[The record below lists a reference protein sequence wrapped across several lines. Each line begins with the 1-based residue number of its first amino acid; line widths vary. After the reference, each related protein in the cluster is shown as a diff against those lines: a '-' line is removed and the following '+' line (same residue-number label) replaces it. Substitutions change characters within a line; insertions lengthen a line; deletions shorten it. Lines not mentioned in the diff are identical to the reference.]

1 MISNNKM
8 IYNLENI
15 LSRKPI
21 TADIFLNSAC
31 NNKCPYCTYARYKQR
46 SSTYMTFEGFKDN
59 INILLANGV
68 KGVILTGG
76 GEPTISPDFDK
87 ITEYLEQNSI
97 PYGINTN
104 FNLFKAIK
112 PNYLKI
118 SLDGYDRES
127 YQKARGVDRY
137 DIVLTNIKEYL
148 KYRRMSKPGTFN
160 TSVGIQTVATRVEDA
175 VRFYEAHKKLEV
187 DYFNI
192 RPMESTCGKYYQD
205 AHASNERLAILSYLQ
220 DIHEKDSRVCIN
232 YKWHEVKTQFD
243 KCYANFSQ
251 IAINENSEVM
261 YCCHKPYEI
270 IGRLDDKDIW
280 EKREKFQTNMQM
292 CDVPC
297 RLTAPNNFIQSLQE
311 APNDAAFI

>member
-1 MISNNKM
+1 M
-8 IYNLENI
+8 IYNLDNI
-15 LSRKPI
+15 VSRKPI

-46 SSTYMTFEGFKDN
+46 SSSYMTFESFKDN
-59 INILLANGV
+59 ITILLANGV

-87 ITEYLEQNSI
+87 ITDYLEQNSI

-104 FNLFKAIK
+104 FNVFKAIK

-127 YQKARGVDRY
+127 YQKARGVDKYDTVIENIERY
-137 DIVLTNIKEYL
+137 LLFKKVNGNK
-148 KYRRMSKPGTFN
+148 
-160 TSVGIQTVATRVEDA
+160 TSVGIQTVATNVEDV
-175 VRFYEAHKKLEV
+175 VRFYEAHKWLNV

-192 RPMESTCGKYYQD
+192 RPMESTCGEYYQD
-205 AHASNERLAILSYLQ
+205 EGHNFRRTGILEYLQ
-220 DIHEKDSRVCIN
+220 DIHERDSRVCIN
-232 YKWHEVKTQFD
+232 YKWYEVKTQFD

-270 IGRLDDKDIW
+270 IGKLTDIDIW
-280 EKREKFQTNMQM
+280 EKRERFQTNMQM

-297 RLTAPNNFIQSLQE
+297 RLTAPNNFIQSLQDV
-311 APNDAAFI
+311 PHDAAFI

>member
-1 MISNNKM
+1 M
-8 IYNLENI
+8 IYSMDNI

-46 SSTYMTFEGFKDN
+46 CSTYMTLEAFKDN

-87 ITEYLEQNSI
+87 ITNFLEQNSI

-104 FNLFKAIK
+104 FNVFKAIK

-127 YQKARGVDRY
+127 YQKARGVDKY
-137 DIVLTNIKEYL
+137 DTVIENIKRYILFKQVNKL
-148 KYRRMSKPGTFN
+148 K
-160 TSVGIQTVATRVEDA
+160 TSIGLQTVSTNVED
-175 VRFYEAHKKLEV
+175 VQKFYEAHKGLHV

-192 RPMESTCGKYYQD
+192 RPMESTCGEYYD
-205 AHASNERLAILSYLQ
+205 SNETLSKRLKILEYLQ
-220 DIHEKDSRVCIN
+220 DIQEKDKRVCIN
-232 YKWHEVKTQFD
+232 YKWHEIWTQFD

-280 EKREKFQTNMQM
+280 EKRERFQTNMQM

-297 RLTAPNNFIQSLQE
+297 RLTAPNNFIQSLQD
-311 APNDAAFI
+311 APSDAAFI

>member
-1 MISNNKM
+1 M
-8 IYNLENI
+8 IYSMDNI

-46 SSTYMTFEGFKDN
+46 CSTYMTFEAFKDN

-87 ITEYLEQNSI
+87 ITNFLEQNSI

-104 FNLFKAIK
+104 FNVFKAIK

-127 YQKARGVDRY
+127 YQKARGVDKY
-137 DIVLTNIKEYL
+137 NTVIENIKRYILFKQVNKL
-148 KYRRMSKPGTFN
+148 K
-160 TSVGIQTVATRVEDA
+160 TSIGLQTVATNVED
-175 VRFYEAHKKLEV
+175 VQKFYEAHKGLHV

-192 RPMESTCGKYYQD
+192 RPMESTCGEYYD
-205 AHASNERLAILSYLQ
+205 SNETLSKRLKILEYLQ
-220 DIHEKDSRVCIN
+220 DIQEKDKRVCIN
-232 YKWHEVKTQFD
+232 YKWHEIWTQFD

-270 IGRLDDKDIW
+270 IGKLTDIDIW
-280 EKREKFQTNMQM
+280 EKRERFQTNMQM
-292 CDVPC
+292 CNVPC
-297 RLTAPNNFIQSLQE
+297 RLTAPNNFIQSLQDV
-311 APNDAAFI
+311 PHDAAFI

>member
-1 MISNNKM
+1 
-8 IYNLENI
+8 
-15 LSRKPI
+15 
-21 TADIFLNSAC
+21 
-31 NNKCPYCTYARYKQR
+31 
-46 SSTYMTFEGFKDN
+46 MTFEAFKDN
-59 INILLANGV
+59 ITILLENGV

-87 ITEYLEQNSI
+87 ITDYLEQNSI

-104 FNLFKAIK
+104 FNVYKAIS

-127 YQKARGVDRY
+127 YQKARGVDKYDTVIENIERY
-137 DIVLTNIKEYL
+137 LLFKKVNGK
-148 KYRRMSKPGTFN
+148 K
-160 TSVGIQTVATRVEDA
+160 TSVGIQTVATKIED
-175 VRFYEAHKKLEV
+175 VIRFYEAHKGLDV

-192 RPMESTCGKYYQD
+192 RPMESTCGEYYQD
-205 AHASNERLAILSYLQ
+205 VRHDFRRNNILEFLQ
-220 DIHEKDSRVCIN
+220 DINKRDSRVCIN
-232 YKWHEVKTQFD
+232 YKWYEVKTQFD

-297 RLTAPNNFIQSLQE
+297 RLTAPNNFIQSLQDV
-311 APNDAAFI
+311 PHDAAFI

>member
-1 MISNNKM
+1 
-8 IYNLENI
+8 
-15 LSRKPI
+15 
-21 TADIFLNSAC
+21 
-31 NNKCPYCTYARYKQR
+31 
-46 SSTYMTFEGFKDN
+46 MTFESFKDN
-59 INILLANGV
+59 ITILLANGV

-87 ITEYLEQNSI
+87 ITKYLEQNSI

-104 FNLFKAIK
+104 FNVFKAIK

-127 YQKARGVDRY
+127 YQKARGVDKY
-137 DIVLTNIKEYL
+137 DTVISNIKEYL
-148 KYRRMSKPGTFN
+148 IYKHSSKFN
-160 TSVGIQTVATRVEDA
+160 TAVGIQTVATRVEDA
-175 VRFYEAHKKLEV
+175 VRFYEAHEGLDV

-192 RPMESTCGKYYQD
+192 RPMESTCGAYYKSAYNDVELKKILKYLELINK
-205 AHASNERLAILSYLQ
+205 H
-220 DIHEKDSRVCIN
+220 DSRVCIN

-297 RLTAPNNFIQSLQE
+297 RLTAPNNFIQSIQDV
-311 APNDAAFI
+311 PHDAAFI

>member
-1 MISNNKM
+1 M
-8 IYNLENI
+8 IYSLDNL

-46 SSTYMTFEGFKDN
+46 DSSYMTFKAFKDN
-59 INILLANGV
+59 ITILLANGV

-76 GEPTISPDFDK
+76 GEPTISPDFDA
-87 ITEYLEQNSI
+87 ITTYLEQHSI
-97 PYGINTN
+97 PYGVNTN
-104 FNLFKAIK
+104 FNVFRSIK

-137 DIVLTNIKEYL
+137 DNVIANIKNYL
-148 KYRRMSKPGTFN
+148 TFKKMFGVN
-160 TSVGIQTVATRVEDA
+160 TSVGLQTVATKLQDVA
-175 VRFYEAHKKLEV
+175 KFYKAHKELDV

-192 RPMESTCGKYYQD
+192 RPMESTCGDYYNSEEHSEERKKIIKYLEALRAED
-205 AHASNERLAILSYLQ
+205 
-220 DIHEKDSRVCIN
+220 KRVCIN

-270 IGRLDDKDIW
+270 IGKLSDKDIW
-280 EKREKFQTNMQM
+280 EKREKFQTNMNM

-297 RLTAPNNFIQSLQE
+297 RLTAPNNFIQSLQDV
-311 APNDAAFI
+311 PNDAAFI

>member
-8 IYNLENI
+8 IYNLDNI
-15 LSRKPI
+15 VSRKPI

-46 SSTYMTFEGFKDN
+46 SSTYMTFEGFKNN

-87 ITEYLEQNSI
+87 ITDFLEQNSI

-148 KYRRMSKPGTFN
+148 KYRRMSKPGTFK
-160 TSVGIQTVATRVEDA
+160 TSVGIQTVATSVVDA
-175 VRFYEAHKKLEV
+175 VRFYEAHKELDV

-220 DIHEKDSRVCIN
+220 DIHKKDSRVCIN
-232 YKWHEVKTQFD
+232 YKWHEVRTQFD

-280 EKREKFQTNMQM
+280 EKRERFQTNMQM

-297 RLTAPNNFIQSLQE
+297 RLTAPNNFIQSLQD
-311 APNDAAFI
+311 APSDAAFI

>member
-1 MISNNKM
+1 MISNNKL
-8 IYNLENI
+8 IYNVENI
-15 LSRKPI
+15 MSRKPI

-46 SSTYMTFEGFKDN
+46 DSSYMTFEDFTRN
-59 INILLANGV
+59 ITILLENGV

-87 ITEYLEQNSI
+87 ITKWLEVYNI

-104 FNLFKAIK
+104 FNVYKAIA

-127 YQKARGVDRY
+127 YQKARGVDKY
-137 DIVLTNIKEYL
+137 DTVISNIKEYL
-148 KYRRMSKPGTFN
+148 IYKHSSKLN
-160 TSVGIQTVATRVEDA
+160 TAVGIQTVAAEVTDVIK
-175 VRFYEAHKKLEV
+175 FYEAHKGLGV

-205 AHASNERLAILSYLQ
+205 AHARNERIAILSYLH
-220 DIHEKDSRVCIN
+220 DLHELDSRVCIN
-232 YKWHEVKTQFD
+232 YKWHEVNTQFD

-270 IGRLDDKDIW
+270 IGKLTDSDIW

-297 RLTAPNNFIQSLQE
+297 RLTAPNNFIQSLQD
-311 APNDAAFI
+311 APSDAAFI

>member
-1 MISNNKM
+1 
-8 IYNLENI
+8 
-15 LSRKPI
+15 
-21 TADIFLNSAC
+21 
-31 NNKCPYCTYARYKQR
+31 
-46 SSTYMTFEGFKDN
+46 MTFKDFKRN
-59 INILLANGV
+59 ITILLANGV

-104 FNLFKAIK
+104 FNVFKAIK

-127 YQKARGVDRY
+127 YMKARGVDKY
-137 DIVLTNIKEYL
+137 DTVISNIKEYL
-148 KYRRMSKPGTFN
+148 IYKHSSKLN
-160 TSVGIQTVATRVEDA
+160 TAVGIQTVATNIEDV
-175 VRFYEAHKKLEV
+175 VRFYEAHKGLDV

-192 RPMESTCGKYYQD
+192 RPMESTCGEYYQD
-205 AHASNERLAILSYLQ
+205 VHARNELIAILSYLQ

-270 IGRLDDKDIW
+270 IGKLTDSDIW

-297 RLTAPNNFIQSLQE
+297 RLTAPNNFIQSIQE

>member
-1 MISNNKM
+1 
-8 IYNLENI
+8 
-15 LSRKPI
+15 
-21 TADIFLNSAC
+21 
-31 NNKCPYCTYARYKQR
+31 
-46 SSTYMTFEGFKDN
+46 MTFEAFKDN

-87 ITEYLEQNSI
+87 ITNFLEQNSI

-104 FNLFKAIK
+104 FNVFKAIK

-127 YQKARGVDRY
+127 YQKARGVDKY
-137 DIVLTNIKEYL
+137 DTVIENIKRYILFKQVNKL
-148 KYRRMSKPGTFN
+148 K
-160 TSVGIQTVATRVEDA
+160 TSIGLQTVATNVED
-175 VRFYEAHKKLEV
+175 VQKFYEAHKGLHV

-192 RPMESTCGKYYQD
+192 RPMESTCGEYYD
-205 AHASNERLAILSYLQ
+205 SNETLSKRLKILEYLQ
-220 DIHEKDSRVCIN
+220 DIQEKDKRVCIN
-232 YKWHEVKTQFD
+232 YKWHEIWTKFD

-270 IGRLDDKDIW
+270 IGKLTDIDIW
-280 EKREKFQTNMQM
+280 EKRERFQTNMQM

-297 RLTAPNNFIQSLQE
+297 RLTAPNNFIQSLQDV
-311 APNDAAFI
+311 PHDAAFI

>member
-1 MISNNKM
+1 MISNNKI
-8 IYNLENI
+8 IYNIENI

-46 SSTYMTFEGFKDN
+46 SSSYMTFEDFTRN
-59 INILLANGV
+59 ITILLANGV

-76 GEPTISPDFDK
+76 GEPTISSDFDK
-87 ITEYLEQNSI
+87 ITKWLETYSI

-104 FNLFKAIK
+104 FNVFKAIK

-127 YQKARGVDRY
+127 YQKARGVDKY
-137 DIVLTNIKEYL
+137 DTVISNIKEYL
-148 KYRRMSKPGTFN
+148 IYKHSSKLN
-160 TSVGIQTVATRVEDA
+160 TAVGIQTVATNVEDV
-175 VRFYEAHKKLEV
+175 VRFYEAHKELDV

-192 RPMESTCGKYYQD
+192 RPMESTCGEYYQD
-205 AHASNERLAILSYLQ
+205 AHARNERIAILSYLQ

-270 IGRLDDKDIW
+270 IGKLTDSDIW
-280 EKREKFQTNMQM
+280 EKREKYQTNMQM

-297 RLTAPNNFIQSLQE
+297 RLTAPNNFIQSIQE

>member
-1 MISNNKM
+1 M
-8 IYNLENI
+8 IYNLDNI
-15 LSRKPI
+15 VSRKPI

-46 SSTYMTFEGFKDN
+46 SSSYMTFESFKDN
-59 INILLANGV
+59 ITILLANGV

-87 ITEYLEQNSI
+87 ITDYLEQNSI

-127 YQKARGVDRY
+127 YQKARGVDKYDRVIENINRY
-137 DIVLTNIKEYL
+137 ILFKQANKL
-148 KYRRMSKPGTFN
+148 K
-160 TSVGIQTVATRVEDA
+160 TSIGLQTVATKIEDV
-175 VRFYEAHKKLEV
+175 VRFYEAHKGLNV

-192 RPMESTCGKYYQD
+192 RPMESTCGEYYQD
-205 AHASNERLAILSYLQ
+205 EGHNFRRTGILEYLQ
-220 DIHEKDSRVCIN
+220 SIHEKDSRVCIN

-280 EKREKFQTNMQM
+280 EKRERFQTNMQM

-297 RLTAPNNFIQSLQE
+297 RLTAPNNFIQSLQDV
-311 APNDAAFI
+311 PSDAAFI

>member
-1 MISNNKM
+1 M

>member
-8 IYNLENI
+8 IYNLDNI
-15 LSRKPI
+15 VSRKPI

-46 SSTYMTFEGFKDN
+46 SSTYMTFEGFKNN

-87 ITEYLEQNSI
+87 ITDFLEQNSI

-148 KYRRMSKPGTFN
+148 KYRRMSKPGTFK
-160 TSVGIQTVATRVEDA
+160 TSVGIQTVATSVVDA
-175 VRFYEAHKKLEV
+175 VRFYEAHKELDI

-232 YKWHEVKTQFD
+232 YKWHEVRTQFD

-297 RLTAPNNFIQSLQE
+297 RLTAPNNFIQSLQD
-311 APNDAAFI
+311 APSDAAFI

>member
-1 MISNNKM
+1 MISNNKL
-8 IYNLENI
+8 IYNVENI
-15 LSRKPI
+15 MSRKPI
-21 TADIFLNSAC
+21 TADIFLNSSC

-46 SSTYMTFEGFKDN
+46 SSSYMTFEDFERN
-59 INILLANGV
+59 ITILLENGV

-87 ITEYLEQNSI
+87 ITAYLEAESI

-104 FNLFKAIK
+104 FNVFKAIK

-127 YQKARGVDRY
+127 YQKARGVDKY
-137 DIVLTNIKEYL
+137 YTVISNIKEYL
-148 KYRRMSKPGTFN
+148 IYKHSSKLN
-160 TSVGIQTVATRVEDA
+160 TAVGIQTVATNIEDV
-175 VRFYEAHKKLEV
+175 VRFYEAHKGLDV

-192 RPMESTCGKYYQD
+192 RPMESTCGEYYQD
-205 AHASNERLAILSYLQ
+205 IRNEIERTIILDYLKEINKQ
-220 DIHEKDSRVCIN
+220 DSRVCIN
-232 YKWHEVKTQFD
+232 YKWHEVNTQFD

-270 IGRLDDKDIW
+270 IGKLTDSDIW

-297 RLTAPNNFIQSLQE
+297 RLTAPNNFIQSLQD
-311 APNDAAFI
+311 APSDAAFI

>member
-1 MISNNKM
+1 MISNNKI
-8 IYNLENI
+8 IYNIENI

-46 SSTYMTFEGFKDN
+46 SSSYMTFEDFTRN
-59 INILLANGV
+59 ITILLANGV

-87 ITEYLEQNSI
+87 ITKLLETYSI

-104 FNLFKAIK
+104 FNVFKAIK

-127 YQKARGVDRY
+127 YQKARGVDKY
-137 DIVLTNIKEYL
+137 DTVISNIKEYL
-148 KYRRMSKPGTFN
+148 IYKHSSKLN
-160 TSVGIQTVATRVEDA
+160 TAVGIQTVATNIEDV
-175 VRFYEAHKKLEV
+175 VRFYEAHKGLDV

-192 RPMESTCGKYYQD
+192 RPMESTCGEYYQD
-205 AHASNERLAILSYLQ
+205 AHARNERIAILSYLQ

-270 IGRLDDKDIW
+270 IGKLTDSDIW
-280 EKREKFQTNMQM
+280 EKREKYQTNMQM

-297 RLTAPNNFIQSLQE
+297 RLTAPNNFIQSIQE

>member
-1 MISNNKM
+1 MISNNKL
-8 IYNLENI
+8 IYNIENI
-15 LSRKPI
+15 MSRKPI

-46 SSTYMTFEGFKDN
+46 SSTYMTFEAFKDN
-59 INILLANGV
+59 ITILLENGV

-87 ITEYLEQNSI
+87 ITKYLEQNSI

-104 FNLFKAIK
+104 FNVYKAIS

-127 YQKARGVDRY
+127 YQKARGVDKYDTVIENIERY
-137 DIVLTNIKEYL
+137 LLFKKVNGK
-148 KYRRMSKPGTFN
+148 K
-160 TSVGIQTVATRVEDA
+160 TSVGIQTVATKIED
-175 VRFYEAHKKLEV
+175 VIRFYEAHKGLDV

-192 RPMESTCGKYYQD
+192 RPMESTCGEYYQD
-205 AHASNERLAILSYLQ
+205 ERHNFRRNNILEFLQ
-220 DIHEKDSRVCIN
+220 DLHKRDSRVCIN
-232 YKWHEVKTQFD
+232 YKWYEVKTQFD

-270 IGRLDDKDIW
+270 IGKLSDKDIW
-280 EKREKFQTNMQM
+280 EKREQFQTNMSM
-292 CDVPC
+292 CDIPC
-297 RLTAPNNFIQSLQE
+297 RLTAPNNFIQSLQDV
-311 APNDAAFI
+311 PHDAAFI

>member
-1 MISNNKM
+1 M
-8 IYNLENI
+8 IYSMDNI

-46 SSTYMTFEGFKDN
+46 CSTYMTFESFKNN

-87 ITEYLEQNSI
+87 ITNFLEQNSI

-104 FNLFKAIK
+104 FNVFKAIK

-127 YQKARGVDRY
+127 YQKARGVDKY
-137 DIVLTNIKEYL
+137 DTVIENIKRYILFKQVNKL
-148 KYRRMSKPGTFN
+148 K
-160 TSVGIQTVATRVEDA
+160 TSIGLQTVATNVED
-175 VRFYEAHKKLEV
+175 VQKFYEAHKGLHV

-192 RPMESTCGKYYQD
+192 RPMESTCGEYYD
-205 AHASNERLAILSYLQ
+205 SNETLSKRLKILEYLQ
-220 DIHEKDSRVCIN
+220 DIQEKDKRVCIN
-232 YKWHEVKTQFD
+232 YKWHEIWTQFD

-280 EKREKFQTNMQM
+280 EKRERFQTNMQM

-297 RLTAPNNFIQSLQE
+297 RLTAPNNFIQSLQD
-311 APNDAAFI
+311 APSDAAFI

>member
-8 IYNLENI
+8 IYNLDNI
-15 LSRKPI
+15 VSRKPI

-46 SSTYMTFEGFKDN
+46 SSTYMTFEGFKNN

-87 ITEYLEQNSI
+87 ITDFLEQNSI

-148 KYRRMSKPGTFN
+148 KYRSMSKPGTFK
-160 TSVGIQTVATRVEDA
+160 TSVGIQTVATSVVDA
-175 VRFYEAHKKLEV
+175 VRFYEAHKELDV

-232 YKWHEVKTQFD
+232 YKWHEVRTQFD

-280 EKREKFQTNMQM
+280 EKRERFQTNMQM

-297 RLTAPNNFIQSLQE
+297 RLTAPNNFIQSLQD
-311 APNDAAFI
+311 APSDAAFI

>member
-8 IYNLENI
+8 IYNIENI

-46 SSTYMTFEGFKDN
+46 SSSYMTFEDFTRN
-59 INILLANGV
+59 ITILLANGV

-76 GEPTISPDFDK
+76 GEPTISPDFER
-87 ITEYLEQNSI
+87 ITKWLETYSI

-104 FNLFKAIK
+104 FNVFKAIK

-127 YQKARGVDRY
+127 YQKARGVDKY
-137 DIVLTNIKEYL
+137 DTVIENIKRYILFKQVNKL
-148 KYRRMSKPGTFN
+148 K
-160 TSVGIQTVATRVEDA
+160 TSIGLQTVATNVED
-175 VRFYEAHKKLEV
+175 VQKFYEAHKGLHV

-192 RPMESTCGKYYQD
+192 RPMESTCGEYYD
-205 AHASNERLAILSYLQ
+205 SNETLSKRLKILEYLQ
-220 DIHEKDSRVCIN
+220 DIQEKDKRVCIN
-232 YKWHEVKTQFD
+232 YKWHEIWTQFD

-270 IGRLDDKDIW
+270 IGKLTDIDIW
-280 EKREKFQTNMQM
+280 EKRERFQTNMQM

-297 RLTAPNNFIQSLQE
+297 RLTAPNNFIQSLQDV
-311 APNDAAFI
+311 PHDAAFI

>member
-1 MISNNKM
+1 MISNNKL
-8 IYNLENI
+8 IYNMENI

-87 ITEYLEQNSI
+87 ITDYLEQNSI

-148 KYRRMSKPGTFN
+148 KYRSMSKPGTFN

-175 VRFYEAHKKLEV
+175 VRFYEAHKKLDV

-192 RPMESTCGKYYQD
+192 RPMESTCGEYYNNVQTS
-205 AHASNERLAILSYLQ
+205 AERRMILEYLQ
-220 DIHEKDSRVCIN
+220 DIHERDSRVCIN
-232 YKWHEVKTQFD
+232 YKWHEVRTQFD

-280 EKREKFQTNMQM
+280 EKREHFQTNMQM

-297 RLTAPNNFIQSLQE
+297 RLTAPNNFIQSLQDV
-311 APNDAAFI
+311 PSDAAFI

>member
-1 MISNNKM
+1 M
-8 IYNLENI
+8 IYNLDNI
-15 LSRKPI
+15 VSHKPI

-31 NNKCPYCTYARYKQR
+31 NNKCPYCIYARYKQR
-46 SSTYMTFEGFKDN
+46 SSTYMTFEGFKNN

-87 ITEYLEQNSI
+87 ITDFLEQNSI

-148 KYRRMSKPGTFN
+148 KYRRMSKPGTFK
-160 TSVGIQTVATRVEDA
+160 TSVGIQTVATSVVDT
-175 VRFYEAHKKLEV
+175 VRFYEAHKELDV

-232 YKWHEVKTQFD
+232 YKWHEVRTQFD

-270 IGRLDDKDIW
+270 IGKLTDSDIW

-297 RLTAPNNFIQSLQE
+297 RLTAPNNFIQSLQD
-311 APNDAAFI
+311 APSDAAFI

>member
-1 MISNNKM
+1 M
-8 IYNLENI
+8 IYNIGNI

-87 ITEYLEQNSI
+87 ITEYLETNNI

-104 FNLFKAIK
+104 FNVYKEIK

-148 KYRRMSKPGTFN
+148 KYRSMSKPGTFN
-160 TSVGIQTVATRVEDA
+160 TSVGIQTVATNVVDA
-175 VRFYEAHKKLEV
+175 VRFYEAHKELDV

-205 AHASNERLAILSYLQ
+205 AHESNERLAILSYLQ

-232 YKWHEVKTQFD
+232 YKWHEVRTQFD

-280 EKREKFQTNMQM
+280 EKRERFQTNMQM

-297 RLTAPNNFIQSLQE
+297 RLTAPNNFIQSLQD
-311 APNDAAFI
+311 APSDSAFI

>member
-1 MISNNKM
+1 M
-8 IYNLENI
+8 IYSMDNI

-46 SSTYMTFEGFKDN
+46 CSTYMTFEAFKDN

-87 ITEYLEQNSI
+87 ITNFLEQNSI

-104 FNLFKAIK
+104 FNVFKAIK

-127 YQKARGVDRY
+127 YQKARGVDKY
-137 DIVLTNIKEYL
+137 DTVIENIKRYILFKQVNKL
-148 KYRRMSKPGTFN
+148 K
-160 TSVGIQTVATRVEDA
+160 TSIGLQTVATNVED
-175 VRFYEAHKKLEV
+175 VQKFYEAHKGLHV

-192 RPMESTCGKYYQD
+192 RPMESTCGEYYD
-205 AHASNERLAILSYLQ
+205 SNETLSKRLKILEYLQ
-220 DIHEKDSRVCIN
+220 DIQEKDKRVCIN
-232 YKWHEVKTQFD
+232 YKWHEIWTQFD

-270 IGRLDDKDIW
+270 IGKLTDIDIW
-280 EKREKFQTNMQM
+280 EKRERFQTNMQM

-297 RLTAPNNFIQSLQE
+297 RLTAPNNFIQSLQDT
-311 APNDAAFI
+311 PSDAAFI

>member
-1 MISNNKM
+1 M
-8 IYNLENI
+8 IYNLDNI
-15 LSRKPI
+15 VSRKPI

-46 SSTYMTFEGFKDN
+46 SSSYMTFESFKDN
-59 INILLANGV
+59 ITILLANGV

-87 ITEYLEQNSI
+87 ITDYLEQNSI

-127 YQKARGVDRY
+127 YQKARGVDKY
-137 DIVLTNIKEYL
+137 DTVIENIKRYILFKQANKL
-148 KYRRMSKPGTFN
+148 K
-160 TSVGIQTVATRVEDA
+160 TSIGLQTVATKIEDV
-175 VRFYEAHKKLEV
+175 VRFYEAHKGLNV

-192 RPMESTCGKYYQD
+192 RPMESTCGEYYQD
-205 AHASNERLAILSYLQ
+205 EGHNFRRTGILEYLQ
-220 DIHEKDSRVCIN
+220 SIHEKDSRVCIN

-280 EKREKFQTNMQM
+280 EKRERFQTNMQM

-297 RLTAPNNFIQSLQE
+297 RLTAPNNFIQSLQDV
-311 APNDAAFI
+311 PSDAAFI

>member
-1 MISNNKM
+1 MISNNK
-8 IYNLENI
+8 ILYNIENI
-15 LSRKPI
+15 MSRKPI

-46 SSTYMTFEGFKDN
+46 SSSYMTFEAFKDN
-59 INILLANGV
+59 ITILLENGV

-87 ITEYLEQNSI
+87 ITKYLEKNSI

-104 FNLFKAIK
+104 FNVFKEIK

-137 DIVLTNIKEYL
+137 DTVIANIKNYL
-148 KYRRMSKPGTFN
+148 TFKKMFNIN
-160 TSVGIQTVATRVEDA
+160 TSVGLQTVATDVVDA
-175 VRFYEAHKKLEV
+175 IKFYETHKGLDV

-192 RPMESTCGKYYQD
+192 RPMESTCGEYYQE
-205 AHASNERLAILSYLQ
+205 AHAANERIAILSYLQ
-220 DIHEKDSRVCIN
+220 ELNKLDSRVCIN

-297 RLTAPNNFIQSLQE
+297 RLTAPNNFIQSLHD
-311 APNDAAFI
+311 APSDAAFI

>member
-1 MISNNKM
+1 M

-15 LSRKPI
+15 SNRKPI

-46 SSTYMTFEGFKDN
+46 SSSYMTFESFKNN

-104 FNLFKAIK
+104 FNVFKAIK

-127 YQKARGVDRY
+127 YQKARGVDKY
-137 DIVLTNIKEYL
+137 EQVIANIEGYL
-148 KYRRMSKPGTFN
+148 MFKHSMKLH
-160 TSVGIQTVATRVEDA
+160 TSVGLQTVATNVED
-175 VRFYEAHKKLEV
+175 VQKFYEAHKGLRV

-192 RPMESTCGKYYQD
+192 RPMESTYGEYYD
-205 AHASNERLAILSYLQ
+205 SKETLSKRLKILEYLQ
-220 DIHEKDSRVCIN
+220 DIQEKDKRVCIN
-232 YKWHEVKTQFD
+232 YKWHEIWTQFD

-280 EKREKFQTNMQM
+280 EKREHFQTNMQM

-297 RLTAPNNFIQSLQE
+297 RLTAPNNFIQSLQDV
-311 APNDAAFI
+311 PHDAAFI

>member
-1 MISNNKM
+1 MISNNKI
-8 IYNLENI
+8 IYNMENI
-15 LSRKPI
+15 LSHKPI

-31 NNKCPYCTYARYKQR
+31 NNKCPYCTYARYKQH
-46 SSTYMTFEGFKDN
+46 SSSYMTFESFKNN

-104 FNLFKAIK
+104 FNVFKAIK

-127 YQKARGVDRY
+127 YQKARGVDKY
-137 DIVLTNIKEYL
+137 YTVIENIKRYILFKQVNKL
-148 KYRRMSKPGTFN
+148 K
-160 TSVGIQTVATRVEDA
+160 TSIGLQTVATNVED
-175 VRFYEAHKKLEV
+175 VQKFYEAHKGLHV

-192 RPMESTCGKYYQD
+192 RPMESTCGEYYD
-205 AHASNERLAILSYLQ
+205 SNETLSKRLKILEYLQ
-220 DIHEKDSRVCIN
+220 DIQEKDKRVCIN
-232 YKWHEVKTQFD
+232 YKWHEIWTKFD

-280 EKREKFQTNMQM
+280 EKRERFQTNMQM

-297 RLTAPNNFIQSLQE
+297 RLTAPNNFIQSLQDV
-311 APNDAAFI
+311 PHDAAFI

>member
-1 MISNNKM
+1 M
-8 IYNLENI
+8 IYSMDNI

-46 SSTYMTFEGFKDN
+46 CSTYMTFEAFKDN

-87 ITEYLEQNSI
+87 ITNFLEQNSI
-97 PYGINTN
+97 PYGTNTN
-104 FNLFKAIK
+104 FNVFKAIK

-127 YQKARGVDRY
+127 YQKARGVDKY
-137 DIVLTNIKEYL
+137 DTVIENIKRYILFKQVNKL
-148 KYRRMSKPGTFN
+148 K
-160 TSVGIQTVATRVEDA
+160 TSIGLQTVATNVED
-175 VRFYEAHKKLEV
+175 VQKFYEAHKGLHV

-192 RPMESTCGKYYQD
+192 RPMESTCGEYYD
-205 AHASNERLAILSYLQ
+205 SNETLSKRLKILEYLQ
-220 DIHEKDSRVCIN
+220 DIQEKDKRVCIN
-232 YKWHEVKTQFD
+232 YKWHEIWTKFD

-270 IGRLDDKDIW
+270 IGKLTDIDIW
-280 EKREKFQTNMQM
+280 EKRERFQTNMQM

-297 RLTAPNNFIQSLQE
+297 RLTAPNNFIQSLQDT
-311 APNDAAFI
+311 PSDAAFI